1 MNSQEE
7 FVAEV
12 TRQFQ
17 FLETDY
23 GMHREPVQNG
33 PGRTWMTYGNVNVK
47 VIVEVEHNAYLHVT
61 VQNLRQI
68 KHDSLERSEFDLDEI
83 IAASPRPPRRPEL
96 RANRESLAKAADM
109 LRTVGAPVLQGDFE
123 TLRARQL
130 KAVEAIRRH
139 DAPPLPNNEP
149 EYGTK
154 RG

>member
-12 TRQFQ
+12 SRQFQ

-23 GMHREPVQNG
+23 GMQREAVQSG
-33 PGRTWMTYGNVNVK
+33 PGRAWVTFGNVNVK
-47 VIVEVEHNAYLHVT
+47 VIVEIEHKAYVHVT

-83 IAASPRPPRRPEL
+83 IAASPRPPRRQDF
-96 RANRESLAKAADM
+96 RANRESLARAAEM

-123 TLRARQL
+123 ALRARQL
-130 KAVEAIRRH
+130 KAVEAIRSH

-149 EYGTK
+149 EYGRK
-154 RG
+154 R